1 MSEEARRDIL
11 LIVIFSLVSAI
22 DITSVFLGYRFLA
35 WIAIVISDVYLFSVL
50 LLAALRADD
59 DGFLDRHPWITGFF
73 ARKAAGILVVTL
85 LFLAILSGFAGLYVG
100 AKVFPSGKTSL
111 DALYISFFILGFTD
125 YSPAPGYGQLVVI
138 AQLVSGVLL
147 AALFPST
154 SHEFPLSKAHERHW
168 LFRVS
173 VRRLL

>member
-22 DITSVFLGYRFLA
+22 GMTSVFLGYRFLA

-59 DGFLDRHPWITGFF
+59 DGFLDRHAWITGFF
-73 ARKAAGILVVTL
+73 PRKATGILVVAL

-100 AKVFPSGKTSL
+100 AEVFPSGKTSL

-147 AALFPST
+147 LAALFPIHISRIST
-154 SHEFPLSKAHERHW
+154 FKNP
-168 LFRVS
+168 
-173 VRRLL
+173 